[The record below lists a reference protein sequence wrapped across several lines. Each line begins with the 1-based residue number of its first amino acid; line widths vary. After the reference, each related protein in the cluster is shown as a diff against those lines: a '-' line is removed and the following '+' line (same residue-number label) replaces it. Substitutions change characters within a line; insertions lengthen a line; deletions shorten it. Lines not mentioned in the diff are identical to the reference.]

1 MDIKDINDFGTIDQ
15 EFNSVIDDLFIEEE
29 ILSDAD
35 IDNVSSRISLKFL
48 NYITKQMILQRRN
61 RSIRKEITMPD
72 HDNNRVVITMGRS
85 QMLKTA
91 LDLLKSIDNELY
103 VETLKG
109 LIGLRDNE
117 EIVIYNY
124 YSVQDFSK
132 CDERGFKEFERKSM
146 RMSDKGRSKI
156 YLVLM
161 ENLNREDALN
171 LNKIIQSGDVCSF
184 EDLFKFIHEIAHGFD
199 KNYEQCS
206 VVNVEKY
213 PGEQPLNGDDL
224 PKTAET
230 YLSETTAIFFENV
243 LGDYLISK
251 NPKNRVVVEQILR
264 DRIISNRSLTELV
277 GFKTSLMMDK
287 EENSLVSDERTRDIA
302 AAFGMTLE
310 EGKESVTETPFLY
323 SDRKYVL
330 AELFVPTMI
339 KKYKENKEE
348 GNKRILNYLN
358 AVKNNDFKGALLAFD
373 ITLNRAGLEELLKNL
388 KEYESR
394 YLHDFDFTDVGGR

>member
-1 MDIKDINDFGTIDQ
+1 M
-15 EFNSVIDDLFIEEE
+15 
-29 ILSDAD
+29 
-35 IDNVSSRISLKFL
+35 
-48 NYITKQMILQRRN
+48 
-61 RSIRKEITMPD
+61 
-72 HDNNRVVITMGRS
+72 
-85 QMLKTA
+85 
-91 LDLLKSIDNELY
+91 
-103 VETLKG
+103 
-109 LIGLRDNE
+109 
-117 EIVIYNY
+117 
-124 YSVQDFSK
+124 
-132 CDERGFKEFERKSM
+132 
-146 RMSDKGRSKI
+146 
-156 YLVLM
+156 
-161 ENLNREDALN
+161 
-171 LNKIIQSGDVCSF
+171 
-184 EDLFKFIHEIAHGFD
+184 
-199 KNYEQCS
+199 
-206 VVNVEKY
+206 
-213 PGEQPLNGDDL
+213 
-224 PKTAET
+224 
-230 YLSETTAIFFENV
+230 
-243 LGDYLISK
+243 
-251 NPKNRVVVEQILR
+251 
-264 DRIISNRSLTELV
+264 V

>member
-1 MDIKDINDFGTIDQ
+1 MVIKDIKDFGVIDQ

-29 ILSDAD
+29 ILADAD
-35 IDNVSSRISLKFL
+35 KENKGARLSLKFL
-48 NYITKQMILQRRN
+48 NHVVKQMILQRRN
-61 RSIRKEITMPD
+61 RSVRKDIIMPAD
-72 HDNNRVVITMGRS
+72 EKSRVVITMGKNE
-85 QMLKTA
+85 MIKTA
-91 LDLLKSIDNELY
+91 LDLLGSIDRELY
-103 VETLKG
+103 IETLRG
-109 LIGLRDNE
+109 IIGLRENE

-124 YSVQDFSK
+124 YSVKDFNK
-132 CDERGFKEFERKSM
+132 FDERGFKEFERRSM

-161 ENLNREDALN
+161 ENLNREDATN
-171 LNKIIQSGDVCSF
+171 LNNLIQSKDVCSF
-184 EDLFKFIHEIAHGFD
+184 EDLFKFIHEVAHGFD

-206 VVNVEKY
+206 VVNVEKM
-213 PGEQPLNGDDL
+213 PGETDVNSDDL

-251 NPKNRVVVEQILR
+251 DPNNRVVVEQILR
-264 DRIISNRSLTELV
+264 DRIMSNRSLTEMV
-277 GFKTSLMMDK
+277 GFKTSLMIEK
-287 EENSLVSDERTRDIA
+287 EENGWVSDERTRDIA
-302 AAFGMTLE
+302 AAFGMTLD
-310 EGKESVTETPFLY
+310 EGKESVTESPFLY

-348 GNKRILNYLN
+348 GNKRILKYLK
-358 AVKNNDFKGALLAFD
+358 AVKNNDFRGALSAFD

-388 KEYESR
+388 REYESK